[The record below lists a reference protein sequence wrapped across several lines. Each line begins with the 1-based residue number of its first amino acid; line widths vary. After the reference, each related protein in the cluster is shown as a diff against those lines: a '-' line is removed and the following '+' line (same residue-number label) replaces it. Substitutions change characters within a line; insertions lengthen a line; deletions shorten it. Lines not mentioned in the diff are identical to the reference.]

1 MFIPLFT
8 EFYISRGGSLEYV
21 KAIKSM
27 RGGATEEPMNNSE
40 PEEKQPHDLLHR
52 HYPGT
57 KSPPFLKMDG
67 WKMIWLPFGNA
78 YFLEGFCC

>member
-8 EFYISRGGSLEYV
+8 EFYISLGGSLEYV

-40 PEEKQPHDLLHR
+40 PEEKQPQDLLHR
-52 HYPGT
+52 HYPG
-57 KSPPFLKMDG
+57 KWMVRR
-67 WKMIWLPFGNA
+67 
-78 YFLEGFCC
+78 